1 LSTDSESIAFS
12 LDGERLL
19 GRAGDTLAAAL
30 LRNGVTT
37 FTRSIKYHRPR
48 GPFCFAGSCGQ
59 CLLRVDGV
67 PSLPA
72 CRVPLRE
79 GLACERQNAPTGAEN
94 DFFRAVDFL
103 YPGGLDHHHLMVQ
116 SRLLG
121 RVALEVARRLAGL
134 GTLPARVQAAV
145 PGAVREA
152 QVAIVGAGPAGLAAA
167 RAAQEAGAR
176 AIVLDRDARA
186 GGAALIAIDPAAP
199 SAASLADQ
207 ARAVE
212 QSGGEVLLDAE
223 VVGLYPAGDEARPA
237 LLAVREGDRLTAL
250 RAERVIVATG
260 GAPQPLPFAGVDRPG
275 VYAARGLVQ
284 LARSC
289 RVLVRAQP
297 ARPGED
303 APALALVGEGREL
316 LDCARALA
324 REGYALARVVDA
336 GDEPVAQPP
345 GDLPL
350 LRATPLR
357 ARGEPVRELQV
368 QVAGQGKTE
377 AEPGGTV
384 EAIRCDAVALA
395 FPPAPAHELASAA
408 GARASFVQGANGFPV
423 EVDGEGRTCV
433 RWLFAAGTAAGQG
446 GARAA
451 ASGAAAGRAAA
462 KSLREGA

>member
-1 LSTDSESIAFS
+1 LSIAPESIAFS
-12 LDGERLL
+12 LDGQRLL

-48 GPFCFAGSCGQ
+48 GPFCLAGSCGQ

-72 CRVPLRE
+72 CRLPLRE
-79 GLACERQNAPTGAEN
+79 GLACERQNAPTGAES

-103 YPGGLDHHHLMVQ
+103 YPGGLDHHHLMLQ

-134 GTLPARVQAAV
+134 GTLPARVQAPV
-145 PGAVREA
+145 PGAARDV
-152 QVAIVGAGPAGLAAA
+152 QLVVVGAGPAGLAAA
-167 RAAQEAGAR
+167 RAAQEGGAR

-186 GGAALIAIDPAAP
+186 GGAALLGIDPSAP
-199 SAASLADQ
+199 TAASLAEQ
-207 ARAVE
+207 ARAVQ

-223 VVGLYPAGDEARPA
+223 VVGLYPADDEARPA
-237 LLAVREGDRLTAL
+237 LLAVRQGDRLTAL

-289 RVLVRAQP
+289 GVLVRAQP
-297 ARPGED
+297 AARQGEG
-303 APALALVGEGREL
+303 APALVLVGEGREL

-350 LRATPLR
+350 LRGTPVR

-368 QVAGQGKTE
+368 VARQGTGQP
-377 AEPGGTV
+377 EPRGGL

-408 GARASFVQGANGFPV
+408 GARASFVESANGFPI

-433 RWLFAAGTAAGQG
+433 PWLFAAGTAAGQA

-462 KSLREGA
+462 KSLRERA